1 MESEFIAQLLD
12 LGITGLFIGYLLWKD
27 KQQTKALAEFN
38 EKLLQVMRELEEK
51 REEGYEQIRDRY
63 DEVIARYNLER
74 DKLLTDI
81 SLALK
86 DITQELKNR

>member
-27 KQQTKALAEFN
+27 KQQTKALGEFVDR
-38 EKLLQVMRELEEK
+38 LLKTMSELEEK

-63 DEVIARYNLER
+63 DTVIAKYDAER
-74 DKLLTDI
+74 DKLLLEIGTKLDHI
-81 SLALK
+81 
-86 DITQELKNR
+86 QEKVSQ